1 MSSTVKRKSRSHF
14 IHLIF
19 FSFLCSSVPLA
30 RSQEVQIRTPFVAT
44 PPDIVNAM
52 LKLAG
57 ARKSDVVYDL
67 GCGDGRIVIA
77 AAKEYGARGV
87 GIDINPQRIDQA
99 NQNAKRERVANLVNF
114 HTGDVFN
121 SDVRQAS
128 IVTLYML
135 PDVNLKLR
143 PKLQHELKPGSRIVT
158 HGFAM
163 GDWKPTRVEEVDGE
177 KIYLWV
183 LPVRN
188 ELSAAI
194 EPVFFIVHRL
204 DSALFGSSISFKR
217 DEEPSSDFWKRWTTG
232 RRAVPRV

>member
-1 MSSTVKRKSRSHF
+1 MSSTVNRKPRSHF

-99 NQNAKRERVANLVNF
+99 NQNAKREHVANLVNF
-114 HTGDVFN
+114 HTGDVFT

-183 LPVRN
+183 LPVRD

-194 EPVFFIVHRL
+194 EPVFFHR
-204 DSALFGSSISFKR
+204 SSFR
-217 DEEPSSDFWKRWTTG
+217 
-232 RRAVPRV
+232 